1 MPVKYKKSQ
10 KTRDKT
16 GRETTEHFYIKQL
29 SKDAL
34 ESMYKESK
42 SKVRLKI
49 LNELQK
55 RKITEANTRI
65 N

>member
-42 SKVRLKI
+42 NKVRLKI
-49 LNELQK
+49 VGLKLN
-55 RKITEANTRI
+55 
-65 N
+65 